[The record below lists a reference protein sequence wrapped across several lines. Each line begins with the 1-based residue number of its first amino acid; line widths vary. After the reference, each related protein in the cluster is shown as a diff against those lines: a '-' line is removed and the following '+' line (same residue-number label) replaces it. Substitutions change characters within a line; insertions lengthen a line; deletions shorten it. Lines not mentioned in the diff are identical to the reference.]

1 VSAKKTRKP
10 ARTPRSE
17 KPAAPAILP
26 MELRV
31 GAHLCDETG
40 EYEVIGRPYTTAGGK
55 QPPWLNKSE
64 TARTLR
70 GETRNLVAWLCAVVA
85 VVLLTAGCAASSVSI
100 CLHQEKGIS
109 ASEDARS
116 QAGCAPSRPPR

>member
-55 QPPWLNKSE
+55 
-64 TARTLR
+64 TANVRVKRVESDTTMIR
-70 GETRNLVAWLCAVVA
+70 VWGAHERVA
-85 VVLLTAGCAASSVSI
+85 VQRGGVRWRHLSSCHGNTLERSLERWPSRSRVSLTTY
-100 CLHQEKGIS
+100 
-109 ASEDARS
+109 ARS
-116 QAGCAPSRPPR
+116 AAC